1 MIMGRYRRSLNVV
14 HRIKHITDTNATV
27 SAATTLPTV
36 LILGRDA
43 PVLAATREV
52 ESGAKVHGIFLN
64 VQIQGNQITSG
75 AIPNIYMAVYKSKGG
90 NIPDINP
97 ASTGANADKSN
108 IIHQEMGMF
117 QSDSVDG
124 NPKTL
129 FKGVI
134 VIPKGLQRFG
144 IDDELVITVR
154 STAVNFKVCIQ
165 CIYKEFR

>member
-1 MIMGRYRRSLNVV
+1 MARYRRSLNVV
-14 HRIKHITDTNATV
+14 HRLKHIVDNNSTV
-27 SAATTLPTV
+27 SAGVTLPTV

-43 PVLAATREV
+43 PVIAATREV
-52 ESGAKVHGIFLN
+52 ETGSKVHGIFLN
-64 VQIQGNQITSG
+64 VQIQGNQISSG
-75 AIPNIYMAVYKSKGG
+75 GIPNIYMAVYKSKGG
-90 NIPDINP
+90 NIPTIDPTATGSNP
-97 ASTGANADKSN
+97 DKSN

-144 IDDELVITVR
+144 LDDELVMTLR
-154 STAVNFKVCIQ
+154 STAINYKNCSQ

>member
-1 MIMGRYRRSLNVV
+1 MARYRKSLMVV
-14 HRIKHITDTNATV
+14 HRLKHIVDSNATV
-27 SAATTLPTV
+27 SAGVTLPVTLV
-36 LILGRDA
+36 LGRDA
-43 PVLAATREV
+43 PLITAPREV
-52 ESGAKVHGIFLN
+52 ETGAKVHGVFLN
-64 VQIQGNQITSG
+64 VQIQGNQISSG
-75 AIPNIYMAVYKSKGG
+75 GIPNIYMAVYKNKGSNVP
-90 NIPDINP
+90 NIDPTQ
-97 ASTGANADKSN
+97 TGTNSDKSN

-144 IDDELVITVR
+144 LDDALDITLR
-154 STAVNFKVCIQ
+154 STAINFKYCLQ